1 MHQAAAISI
10 LVFSASIL
18 KERAF
23 EVLSVTVNN
32 IVTCE
37 PLFRSLAEKLLLQII
52 YCCNKYSFTKFE
64 SLEYRYLIRCI
75 EIISSTI
82 FELKVG
88 VELSDAYLLGQVV
101 LLCNHGDVSSA
112 ISEASKLNLETTS
125 DDQIFLTLA
134 HHMLYPDLM
143 QPLHSVQLTR

>member
-82 FELKVG
+82 FELK
-88 VELSDAYLLGQVV
+88 DAYLLGQVV